1 LYEDLT
7 SQEIGEAIDSLK
19 PGKAAGTDGL
29 PIDINTFK
37 NKLLTPFLEM
47 MVEAIIKAF
56 FLHQ

>member
-19 PGKAAGTDGL
+19 PGKAAGPDGL